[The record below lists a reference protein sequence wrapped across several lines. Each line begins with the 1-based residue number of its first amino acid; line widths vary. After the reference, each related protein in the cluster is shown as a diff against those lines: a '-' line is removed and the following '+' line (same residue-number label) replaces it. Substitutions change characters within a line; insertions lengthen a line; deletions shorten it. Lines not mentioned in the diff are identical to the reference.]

1 MKKSIKKNYL
11 YNLIYQLIIIIL
23 PIITTPYLARTLG
36 ANGTGTFGYT
46 VSIVTYFILFGS
58 LGLSLYGQREIA
70 YVQNDRKKRSK
81 IFLELAIFRMI
92 TIFLSTIIYYFLFA
106 RNGQYSFYYKILLLD
121 LLATGLDISWF
132 FQGIEDFKKIVL
144 RNLIIKILSII
155 SIFVFIHTEDDLAKY
170 IFIYVASN
178 IISNFLLWIN
188 IHKYIDFNEIKNIEI
203 KKHIRP
209 ILILFI
215 PQIAIQIYTVLDKT
229 MIGLILDDMSEVGY
243 YEQAQ
248 KIIKMLMT
256 VITSFATVM
265 LPRIASFYVNGEH
278 NKIKDYMH
286 RTFNFIYFLGIPM
299 ICGIIV
305 VAQNFVPIF
314 FGKGFDEV
322 VPIMQIM
329 SLIVLFIG
337 FSGVIGNQFLL
348 ATKKQKEFTE
358 SVILGCV
365 INFVLNLILIAK
377 YKSIGATIATVIA
390 EFSVMAIQFWFIRK
404 NFNIKEIIKLSRNYV
419 IAGMTMIPYCMYV
432 NSLFS
437 SNFKS
442 LLFQVIVGVI
452 IYFGMLLLM
461 KDKLLIYFINVIGEK
476 VKIVKKIKEK
486 TIDKI
491 SDRICKIIISIII
504 IIGIVVF
511 SVQSTQ
517 YIYKYKNIPN
527 STNLGWKKYG
537 NSQVLG
543 NEKTGTLFDPT
554 VIIEDGKYIMYVSSR
569 ANSSISI
576 SQSEDGYTWSEP
588 VIVFGPS
595 ENSKWDKVINRCS
608 IVKKDGKYYMYYTG
622 QEGETSKIGVAVSE
636 DGINFEKMVA
646 DPVIIPEYDYEGTNT
661 MNPYVIWDE
670 EEQLF
675 KMWYAAGEYIEPD
688 AICYATSTDGINWKK
703 YDKNPIIKATN
714 KEENYD
720 NYKVGA
726 CEVYKLSENDYLMF
740 YIGYTDLNTAR
751 IFYAKSEDG
760 INWRRKSETPIISP
774 SNNAFDSDA
783 TYKPT
788 AVYDKKNN
796 QWLLWYNGRT
806 EEKEY
811 IGLAICEKCKFEI

>member
-1 MKKSIKKNYL
+1 MRKSIKKNYL
-11 YNLIYQLIIIIL
+11 YNLIYQIIIIIL

-81 IFLELAIFRMI
+81 TFLELAIFRI
-92 TIFLSTIIYYFLFA
+92 TTIFLSTIIYYFLFA
-106 RNGQYSFYYKILLLD
+106 RSGQYSFYYKILLLD

-144 RNLIIKILSII
+144 RNLIIRTLSII

-170 IFIYVASN
+170 IFIYAASN

-229 MIGLILDDMSEVGY
+229 MIGFILDDMSEVGY

-278 NKIKDYMH
+278 DKIKEYMY

-299 ICGIIV
+299 ICGLVV
-305 VAQNFVPIF
+305 VASNFVPLF

-337 FSGVIGNQFLL
+337 FSGVIGNQYLL

-404 NFNIKEIIKLSRNYV
+404 KFDIKRIIKLSRNYV
-419 IAGMTMIPYCMYV
+419 ISGITMIPYCMYA

-437 SNFKS
+437 NNFKS
-442 LLFQVIVGVI
+442 LLLQVIVGVI

-461 KDKLLIYFINVIGEK
+461 KDKLFIYFINVIGEK
-476 VKIVKKIKEK
+476 IKIVKKIKEK
-486 TIDKI
+486 TVDKI
-491 SDRICKIIISIII
+491 SEKIGKIIILIII
-504 IIGIVVF
+504 IIGIVLCF
-511 SVQSTQ
+511 
-517 YIYKYKNIPN
+517 
-527 STNLGWKKYG
+527 
-537 NSQVLG
+537 
-543 NEKTGTLFDPT
+543 
-554 VIIEDGKYIMYVSSR
+554 
-569 ANSSISI
+569 
-576 SQSEDGYTWSEP
+576 
-588 VIVFGPS
+588 
-595 ENSKWDKVINRCS
+595 
-608 IVKKDGKYYMYYTG
+608 
-622 QEGETSKIGVAVSE
+622 
-636 DGINFEKMVA
+636 
-646 DPVIIPEYDYEGTNT
+646 
-661 MNPYVIWDE
+661 
-670 EEQLF
+670 
-675 KMWYAAGEYIEPD
+675 
-688 AICYATSTDGINWKK
+688 
-703 YDKNPIIKATN
+703 
-714 KEENYD
+714 
-720 NYKVGA
+720 
-726 CEVYKLSENDYLMF
+726 
-740 YIGYTDLNTAR
+740 
-751 IFYAKSEDG
+751 
-760 INWRRKSETPIISP
+760 
-774 SNNAFDSDA
+774 
-783 TYKPT
+783 
-788 AVYDKKNN
+788 
-796 QWLLWYNGRT
+796 LL
-806 EEKEY
+806 K
-811 IGLAICEKCKFEI
+811 